1 VKRLKISTAGAKQA
15 AEKVLNPGKIPEK
28 HPSVAKA
35 KPLLSG
41 ICGTTKVV
49 P

>member
-1 VKRLKISTAGAKQA
+1 MRTKNAGAKEA

-28 HPSVAKA
+28 HPSGAKA
-35 KPLLSG
+35 QPLLSG